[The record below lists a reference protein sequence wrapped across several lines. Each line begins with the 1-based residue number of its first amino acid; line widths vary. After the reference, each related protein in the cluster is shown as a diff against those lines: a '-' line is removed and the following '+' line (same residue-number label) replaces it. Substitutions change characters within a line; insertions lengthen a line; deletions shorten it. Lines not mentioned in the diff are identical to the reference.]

1 MISCA
6 HYWHHETTDQVDYRS
21 SNLDLGLKEKEP
33 KQESTTLKL
42 FLKVYVT
49 VVR

>member
-33 KQESTTLKL
+33 KQQNATLKRI
-42 FLKVYVT
+42 LKVYVT
-49 VVR
+49 VVG